1 MLQPAAGRADD
12 EFQLSGPRLL
22 GAQELVVVAL
32 AVGYGVAVNVQNVE
46 ERGILRAVF
55 LDGGERLYAPE

>member
-22 GAQELVVVAL
+22 GALELLVDAIT
-32 AVGYGVAVNVQNVE
+32 VGYGLAENV
-46 ERGILRAVF
+46 
-55 LDGGERLYAPE
+55 